1 MRLSTQNQNRITV
14 AYWAF
19 LFFWAANA
27 YSLIGTYFV
36 DNQILALNIQG
47 RPYVNDFVV
56 NYMAGKMSLICN
68 QSHISI
74 YDPDLE
80 RKYIDEIIAP
90 VKQEAT
96 FYAEY
101 PPTFFLVNTPL
112 ALLDAR
118 TAYLVY
124 CGICLILILTSLYI
138 LSKAPGFTVLN
149 WVAFVTAVL
158 SSFPAWQ
165 NVRLGQ
171 ALLIFFP
178 LAVLCFWS
186 LERKRYVLA
195 GLLAGLLTIKGQYLP
210 AIGLIGLFVGGYRYF
225 FSALLS
231 VAIAV
236 VVSGLHLGWDNV
248 MAYPHALLVVA
259 DSNQGVVGAAPE
271 HMENLRGLLVQLTG
285 QDGHAVHLT
294 YWIVFLLTL
303 CLIVYLWAFAYKRVK
318 QSPFAFRAYAS
329 LTIVLTLLSSPHSH
343 GPDYIFLALPAVWLW
358 QMPLPEQESKRRLK
372 KILILLL
379 PALSWVCFFLTLI
392 PFWHVP
398 PFLLIGLATVWYI
411 ATQILPALSKTVAA
425 SGEQTQIESVES

>member
-1 MRLSTQNQNRITV
+1 MRLSAQNKNRITV
-14 AYWAF
+14 AYWSF
-19 LFFWAANA
+19 IFFWAANA
-27 YSLIGTYFV
+27 YILIGTYFV

-47 RPYVNDFVV
+47 RPYVSDFVV
-56 NYMAGKMSLICN
+56 NYMAGKMSLASN
-68 QSHISI
+68 QTHINI

-101 PPTFFLVNTPL
+101 PPTFFLLNTPL
-112 ALLDAR
+112 ALTDGR
-118 TAYLVY
+118 TAYLIY
-124 CGICLILILTSLYI
+124 CGVCLIFILISLYM
-138 LSKAPGFTVLN
+138 LSEGPGSRVIN
-149 WVAFVTAVL
+149 WLALALATL

-165 NVRLGQ
+165 NARLGQ

-186 LERKRYVLA
+186 LERRRYVLA

-210 AIGLIGLFVGGYRYF
+210 AIGLVGLTVGGYRYF

-231 VAIAV
+231 VAIAIV
-236 VVSGLHLGWDNV
+236 ISGQHLGWDNV

-259 DSNQGVVGAAPE
+259 DSNVGVVGAAPE
-271 HMENLRGLLVQLTG
+271 HMENLRALLVQLTG
-285 QDGHAVHLT
+285 QDSHAVHVI

-303 CLIVYLWAFAYKRVK
+303 CLILYLWAIAYKRVK
-318 QSPFAFRAYAS
+318 HSPFAFRAYAS

-343 GPDYIFLALPAVWLW
+343 APDYIFLSLPAVWLW
-358 QMPLPEQESKRRLK
+358 QMPLPEEESKRRLK
-372 KILILLL
+372 RILLL
-379 PALSWVCFFLTLI
+379 LLPVLSWLCFGLALV

-398 PFLLIGLATVWYI
+398 PFFIVGAAMGWYI
-411 ATQILPALSKTVAA
+411 VSQILPALAKTAA
-425 SGEQTQIESVES
+425 PSGEQAQIG